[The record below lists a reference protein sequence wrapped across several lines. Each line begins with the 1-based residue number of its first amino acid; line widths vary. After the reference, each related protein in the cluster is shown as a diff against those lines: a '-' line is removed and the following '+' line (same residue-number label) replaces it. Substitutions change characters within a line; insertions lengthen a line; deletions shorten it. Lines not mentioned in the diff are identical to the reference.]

1 MITVELQ
8 TEELDRVLAR
18 LSAALTDQ
26 APLMG
31 LFGDYMVSTTQ
42 DRIQRGEQPDG
53 QAFAPRSQTTLDLYA
68 AANKRFGQPLNQS
81 GKMRKGI
88 AYNAGPDWME
98 IGSNA
103 IQAAVMQFG
112 AEQGSLG
119 SGAPWGDIPA
129 RPFLG
134 VSDEDELNLINITT
148 DWLND
153 LVQD

>member
-26 APLMG
+26 TPLMG
-31 LFGDYMVSTTQ
+31 LFGEYMLATTQ
-42 DRIQRGEQPDG
+42 DRVLRGEQPDG
-53 QAFAPRSQTTLDLYA
+53 QAFALRTETTIDRYIDADLP
-68 AANKRFGQPLNQS
+68 FGQPLNQS

-112 AEQGSLG
+112 AEKGSLG
-119 SGAPWGDIPA
+119 SDAPWGDIPA